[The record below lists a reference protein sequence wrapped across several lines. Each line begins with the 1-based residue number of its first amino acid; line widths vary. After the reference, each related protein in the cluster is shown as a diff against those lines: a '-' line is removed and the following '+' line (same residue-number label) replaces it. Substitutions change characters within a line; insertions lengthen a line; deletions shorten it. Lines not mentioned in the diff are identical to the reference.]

1 MTERI
6 SNARYGGLDDAEVY
20 RVCNLLLEVVAT
32 FPGSD
37 DRERR
42 RAIGGL
48 THKIAVQLARADPNS
63 PLSRAL
69 YELAF
74 AIDLYVHFRAPPDEA
89 ADNLA
94 NVLDQTMR
102 D

>member
-32 FPGSD
+32 FPASD

-48 THKIAVQLARADPNS
+48 THNIAVQLARRPKFA
-63 PLSRAL
+63 SRAL

-74 AIDLYVHFRAPPDEA
+74 AIDPFVQFRAPPDEA
-89 ADNLA
+89 AANLA